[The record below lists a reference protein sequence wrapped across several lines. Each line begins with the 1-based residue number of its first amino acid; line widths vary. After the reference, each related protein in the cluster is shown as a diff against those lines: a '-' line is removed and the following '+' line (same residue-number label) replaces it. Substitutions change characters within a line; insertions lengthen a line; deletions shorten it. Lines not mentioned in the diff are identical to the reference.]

1 MKEVL
6 AVIRIGKM
14 NETKRALINAGIS
27 SMNAKDCYGRGKG
40 FVEVRYLG
48 SDKIEFEEHMDDP
61 AFAGTLIPK
70 RQISIVVPDSLV
82 SVVVKTIIE
91 ANRTGK
97 PGDGKIFV
105 LPVADSYRIRDGEHG
120 DETLD

>member
-1 MKEVL
+1 MKEVM

-14 NETKRALINAGIS
+14 NETKRALVNAGIS
-27 SMNAKDCYGRGKG
+27 SMNAKDCFGRGKG
-40 FVEVRYLG
+40 FLEIRYIG

-61 AFAGTLIPK
+61 ALAGALIPK
-70 RQISIVVPDSLV
+70 RMISIIVPDSLV
-82 SVVVKTIIE
+82 SVVVKTIIDS
-91 ANRTGK
+91 NKTGK

-105 LPVADSYRIRDGEHG
+105 LPTMDSYRIRDGEHG

>member
-1 MKEVL
+1 MKEIT

-14 NETKRALINAGIS
+14 NETKRALVNAGIS

-40 FVEVRYLG
+40 FVEIRYLG
-48 SDKIEFEEHMDDP
+48 ADKTEFEEHMDDP
-61 AFAGTLIPK
+61 SLAGALIPK
-70 RQISIVVPDSLV
+70 RMINIVVPDSLV
-82 SVVVKTIIE
+82 PVVVKTILD

-105 LPVADSYRIRDGEHG
+105 SPVTDSYRIRDGGQG